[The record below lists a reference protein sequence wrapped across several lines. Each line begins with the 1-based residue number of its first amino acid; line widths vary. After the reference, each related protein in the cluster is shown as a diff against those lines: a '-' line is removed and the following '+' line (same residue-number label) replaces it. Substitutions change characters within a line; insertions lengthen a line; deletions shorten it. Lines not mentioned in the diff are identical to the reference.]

1 MDPNS
6 NPNSKSSTRFHNPF
20 GSRIVKTVFFRTLLL
35 ATAIS
40 IVSLLHSLPTMDLV
54 PKTYDHDCTIELED
68 SNITVSPG
76 SYLFQSRII
85 NNFWGSFDSLN
96 CKKEINLVSSVV
108 KELKSQHRL
117 MNHSVE
123 TLCIGE
129 ASNIAVST
137 LQKLGFSNVI
147 NHSFFSFNKKNFVY
161 SLDRYRDSSFDFVLS
176 DDFGKVTVP
185 ALLVLEVERILKP
198 NGIGVLLLDFDTE
211 SESVFSIHNI
221 NNINM
226 IRTASPVSSLLRFS
240 SIFHVGVVNN
250 HGLIVFKK
258 NSESEPEPEP
268 QSENRRSLFYH
279 EDLPEDCRSVNSTK
293 KFMNLMEPLMKER
306 SYEKKITYL
315 PKFVNV
321 STYKK
326 NLVYVN
332 IGESEVN
339 YWFPESYPIDKKDFN
354 VYFVHYNASVILS
367 HVKEPRVTFVYHPKL
382 NENYNLSLEGE
393 ANDVD
398 EYMEEEEFDLVVWF
412 KETVKNAD
420 FVVLKM
426 NAGRV
431 EMKFLYDIYKNGV
444 MCFVDEMFLSCE
456 ESEDGEKCMDVYNG
470 LRTNGVFV
478 HQWWNSE

>member
-40 IVSLLHSLPTMDLV
+40 IVLLLHSLPTMDLV
-54 PKTYDHDCTIELED
+54 PKTYDHDCLIELED

-85 NNFWGSFDSLN
+85 SNFWGSFDSLN
-96 CKKEINLVSSVV
+96 CKKEINLVSSIV
-108 KELKSQHRL
+108 KELKSQQRL

-161 SLDRYRDSSFDFVLS
+161 SLDRYRDDSFDFVLS
-176 DDFGKVTVP
+176 DDFGKVTIP

-198 NGIGVLLLDFDTE
+198 NGIGVLLLDFD
-211 SESVFSIHNI
+211 SESVYSTHNI
-221 NNINM
+221 HNINM

-240 SIFHVGVVNN
+240 SIVHVGVVNS

-258 NSESEPEPEP
+258 NSKSESESETE
-268 QSENRRSLFYH
+268 SENRRSLFHH
-279 EDLPEDCRSVNSTK
+279 ETLPEDCRSVNFTK
-293 KFMNLMEPLMKER
+293 KFMNQMEPLVEER
-306 SYEKKITYL
+306 AHQKKITYL

-339 YWFPESYPIDKKDFN
+339 DWFPESYPIDKKDFN
-354 VYFVHYNASVILS
+354 VYFVHYNVSVMLS
-367 HVKEPRVTFVYHPKL
+367 HVKEPRVTFVYHPEL
-382 NENYNLSLEGE
+382 NENFTLEGE
-393 ANDVD
+393 VNDVD

-426 NAGRV
+426 NAGKV
-431 EMKFLYDIYKNGV
+431 EMKFLSDIFENGV

-456 ESEDGEKCMDVYNG
+456 ESEDGERCMNVYNG
-470 LRTNGVFV
+470 LRKNGVFV